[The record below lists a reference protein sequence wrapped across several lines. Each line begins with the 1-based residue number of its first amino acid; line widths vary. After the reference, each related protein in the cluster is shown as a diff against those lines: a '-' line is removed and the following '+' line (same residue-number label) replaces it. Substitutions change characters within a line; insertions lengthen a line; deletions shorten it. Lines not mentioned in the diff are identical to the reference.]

1 MSTGIII
8 VQHGDFPFDFKKKNK
23 DMFKFIKQMLGEISQ
38 ETRQIARNP
47 DDPYSFDMQKIKDS
61 IQQCGDIKHLEL
73 GYMEFSSPTIAE
85 AVEKIASKGVKKIIL
100 VNSPGIFMRSSHSLL
115 DIPPIIEQIQ
125 STHPDLELVYAPP
138 GGFLDEIADVMVKRI
153 NKAINKSCSQCKIIN
168 ICIPEE
174 YGVVLIA
181 HGDVPLSYLE
191 KMDMNMAEEHLEKWS
206 EMVRKWPRNEKNDPL
221 SHDTQI
227 LEKYIKEKGG
237 YPNFEIGNLEF
248 ASPTLEEA
256 LDKVLERG
264 ADKVIFIGGTGFM
277 DRSSHSLVDIP
288 EAIEKLQ
295 KTHPSV
301 EMTYQKPDIDLV
313 CTELAQIITSKLEKV
328 ILGKPL

>member
-1 MSTGIII
+1 MSTGIIM

-23 DMFKFIKQMLGEISQ
+23 DMFKFIKQMLEEISQ
-38 ETRQIARNP
+38 ETRQIARDP
-47 DDPYSFDMQKIKDS
+47 DDPYNSDMQRIKDS
-61 IQQCGDIKHLEL
+61 LQQCGNIKHLEV

-85 AVEKIASKGVKKIIL
+85 AVEKIAREGVKRIIL

-115 DIPPIIEQIQ
+115 DIPPILEQIQ
-125 STHPDLELVYAPP
+125 STHPDLELTYAPP

-153 NKAINKSCSQCKIIN
+153 NNALDESISNCQIKSVQ
-168 ICIPEE
+168 IPEE

-191 KMDMNMAEEHLEKWS
+191 EQDMNRAEEQVEKWS
-206 EMVRKWPRNEKNDPL
+206 EMVRQWPRDEDNDPL
-221 SHDTQI
+221 SHDTLA
-227 LEKYIKEKGG
+227 LEKFIEEKGG
-237 YPNFEIGNLEF
+237 YSNFEIGNLEF
-248 ASPTLEEA
+248 ASPTLKEA
-256 LDKVLERG
+256 LDKVLKRG

-295 KTHPSV
+295 KLHPFV
-301 EMTYQKPDIDLV
+301 EMTYQKPDIELV
-313 CTELAQIITSKLEKV
+313 CTELAQIITSKVEKV
-328 ILGKPL
+328 ILGKPF